1 VWTCF
6 IALNMG
12 NPEDNLSAGALVP
25 ESWGGLPSTGLGFG
39 KSHTPP
45 HPRPLSSEEGN
56 VGPWVTPVWF
66 LEAPGDAVFFDGR
79 MVHWGSGR
87 HDAGR
92 AHPCNQPRFAPSLTA
107 KGGCSRRYIAFAAIT
122 SHKAD
127 YNSTNPVT
135 IPSWATNAPQPDS
148 APAPDAVPQAC
159 GVCQRS
165 QALVPCVVCGVTPLC
180 RHHAAQEC
188 PRCQGKDPSCARSA
202 REMDSPRCVM

>member
-1 VWTCF
+1 MPGPGVNHGHLCGSSRPPGTRCF
-6 IALNMG
+6 LTGAWCIGA
-12 NPEDNLSAGALVP
+12 AG
-25 ESWGGLPSTGLGFG
+25 
-39 KSHTPP
+39 
-45 HPRPLSSEEGN
+45 
-56 VGPWVTPVWF
+56 VTIRV
-66 LEAPGDAVFFDGR
+66 
-79 MVHWGSGR
+79 
-87 HDAGR
+87 R
-92 AHPCNQPRFAPSLTA
+92 AHPCNQPPFASCLTA

-135 IPSWATNAPQPDS
+135 IPSWATNAPQPHS
-148 APAPDAVPQAC
+148 ALAPDAVPQAC

-202 REMDSPRCVM
+202 REMVSPRCVK